1 MPWTETVTMQRLQ
14 FVAACLE
21 GSLTVAEVCRRF
33 NISRKTGYK
42 WLARFSP
49 DDVTSLSDRSRAR
62 HHQRAT
68 PEPMVKLLLETKQ
81 QHPLWGPE
89 KIRQRLLNLN
99 VTGVPAASTIGEL
112 FRGHGLVKKRK
123 PPTFKPTKRHE
134 LHAAVR
140 PNDVWS
146 ADFKGQFTHAGGR
159 WCHPFTLTDNC
170 SRIVLACDATYT
182 PDGRFVIPCLER
194 VFRECGMPQVL
205 RTDNGPPFAGSGL
218 WGLSQ
223 MAVWLIKCGVLPE
236 RIRPGKPTE
245 NGRHERMH
253 RTLKE
258 ALKRH
263 AKFISLEEQQAWMD
277 AWRHEFNEIRPH
289 RALGGKTPGSVWYPS
304 ERIFTGPLKA
314 MPVPDDARTL
324 RVSLKG
330 DLCFNS
336 TRVFLSEA
344 LRGEWVWM
352 KQVEE
357 DLDEV
362 GFGELILARYDRRN
376 HRIIRAD

>member
-1 MPWTETVTMQRLQ
+1 MQRLQ

-21 GSLTVAEVCRRF
+21 GNLTVAELCRRF

-49 DDVTSLSDRSRAR
+49 DDATSLSDRSRAR
-62 HHQRAT
+62 HRRSLT

-81 QHPLWGPE
+81 QYLLWGSE

-99 VTGVPAASTIGEL
+99 ITGVPAASTIGDL
-112 FRGHGLVKKRK
+112 FRRHGLVKKRK
-123 PPTFKPTKRHE
+123 PPAFKPTQRHE
-134 LHAAVR
+134 LHAVVR

-146 ADFKGQFTHAGGR
+146 ADFKGKFTHAGGR
-159 WCHPFTLTDNC
+159 WCHTFTLTDNC
-170 SRIVLACDATYT
+170 SRIALACDATYM
-182 PDGRFVIPCLER
+182 PDSRFVIPCVER
-194 VFRECGMPQVL
+194 VFRECGMPKVL
-205 RTDNGPPFAGSGL
+205 RTDNGPPFAGTGL

-223 MAVWLIKCGVLPE
+223 MSIWLIKCGVLPE

-253 RTLKE
+253 RTLKD

-263 AKFISLEEQQAWMD
+263 ATFTSLEEQQAWMD
-277 AWRHEFNEIRPH
+277 TWRHEFNEIRPH

-304 ERIFTGPLKA
+304 ERIFTGPLEA
-314 MPVPDDARTL
+314 MSVPDDARTL
-324 RVSLKG
+324 RVSVKG
-330 DLCFNS
+330 DLFFNS
-336 TRVFLSEA
+336 TPIFLSEA

-352 KQVEE
+352 KQVED
-357 DLDEV
+357 DLDEI

-376 HRIIRAD
+376 HRKIRAD

>member
-1 MPWTETVTMQRLQ
+1 MQRLQ

-21 GSLTVAEVCRRF
+21 GNLTVAEVCRRF

-49 DDVTSLSDRSRAR
+49 DDATSLSDRSRAR
-62 HHQRAT
+62 HRQNAT
-68 PEPMVKLLLETKQ
+68 PEPMVKRLLETKQ

-123 PPTFKPTKRHE
+123 PPAFKPTQRHA

-218 WGLSQ
+218 WGLGQ
-223 MAVWLIKCGVLPE
+223 MSVWLIKCGVLPE

-253 RTLKE
+253 RTLKD

-289 RALGGKTPGSVWYPS
+289 KALGGKTPGSVWYPS

-336 TRVFLSEA
+336 TRIFLSEA

-357 DLDEV
+357 DMDEI

>member
-21 GSLTVAEVCRRF
+21 GNLTVAEVCRRF
-33 NISRKTGYK
+33 NISRKTAYK

-49 DDVTSLSDRSRAR
+49 DDVTSLDDRSRAR
-62 HHQRAT
+62 HHQNAT
-68 PEPMVKLLLETKQ
+68 PEPMVKLLVETKQ
-81 QHPLWGPE
+81 QYPLWGPE

-99 VTGVPAASTIGEL
+99 VSGVPATNTIGEL
-112 FRGHGLVKKRK
+112 LRTHGLVKKRK
-123 PPTFKPTKRHE
+123 SPVYKSTQHRE
-134 LHAAVR
+134 LHAVVQ

-146 ADFKGQFTHAGGR
+146 ADFKGQFTHTSGR
-159 WCHPFTLTDNC
+159 WCYPFTLTDNY

-182 PDGRFVIPCLER
+182 PDGSFVIPCMER
-194 VFRECGMPQVL
+194 VFRECGMPRVL
-205 RTDNGPPFAGSGL
+205 RTDNGPPFAGAGL

-223 MAVWLIKCGVLPE
+223 MSIWLIKCGVLPE

-253 RTLKE
+253 RTMKD
-258 ALKRH
+258 ALKQH
-263 AKFISLEEQQAWMD
+263 PKFTSLEEQQSWFD
-277 AWRHEFNEIRPH
+277 IWRQEFNELRPH
-289 RALGGKTPGSVWYPS
+289 KALGGKTPRSVWHPS
-304 ERIFTGPLKA
+304 ERSFAGPLKE
-314 MPVPDDARTL
+314 MPVPEGARML
-324 RVSLKG
+324 RVSVKG
-330 DLCFNS
+330 DLCFSS
-336 TRVFLSEA
+336 TRIFLSEA
-344 LRGEWVWM
+344 LRGEWIWM

-357 DLDEV
+357 ELDEV